1 MPAETAAARRS
12 AHQREWWEA
21 IVRPAAS
28 GRDIESVF
36 ALRYRVYVEE
46 YGKPYPGADHE
57 RRLLSDEWDAHST
70 VLVAERDGRVAGTIR
85 GTLGSAPGFAEA
97 HADVFGR
104 LEEVRAVGCH
114 RVAYSSRL
122 VVDAAARG
130 HSRLALALMVASYAW
145 ALGRDVR
152 VCLCHTVAPLLP
164 LMEKMGWQRRGEP
177 FVHADSSTLQYPMVL
192 VVSDQAHLH
201 SVGSP
206 LAGLT
211 GDALTASAAGN
222 LADRSVSPA

>member
-1 MPAETAAARRS
+1 MRAEVAAARRS
-12 AHQREWWEA
+12 APRREWWEA
-21 IVRPAAS
+21 IVRSATS
-28 GRDIESVF
+28 DRDLESVF

-46 YGKPYPGADHE
+46 YGKPYPSADHE
-57 RRLLSDEWDAHST
+57 RRLLSDEWDALST

-97 HADVFGR
+97 HADVFGH
-104 LEEVRAVGCH
+104 LEEVRAVGWH
-114 RVAYSSRL
+114 RVACGSRL

-130 HSRLALALMVASYAW
+130 HSRLAVALMVAIYAW
-145 ALGRDVR
+145 AVR
-152 VCLCHTVAPLLP
+152 QGAVLCLCHTVAPLLP

-192 VVSDQAHLH
+192 VVSDQAHLQ

-206 LAGLT
+206 LACVA
-211 GDALTASAAGN
+211 GDALTASSARN
-222 LADRSVSPA
+222 MADRSVSPT

>member
-1 MPAETAAARRS
+1 MRVEVAAGRRS
-12 AHQREWWEA
+12 AHQREWWES
-21 IVRPAAS
+21 IVRPATS
-28 GRDIESVF
+28 DHDLESVF

-46 YGKPYPGADHE
+46 YGKPYPEADHE
-57 RRLLSDEWDAHST
+57 RRLLSDEWDAHSA

-97 HADVFGR
+97 HAGVFGH
-104 LEEVRAVGCH
+104 LEEVRTVGWH
-114 RVAYSSRL
+114 RVACGSRL

-130 HSRLALALMVASYAW
+130 HSRLAVALMVAIYAW
-145 ALGRDVR
+145 AVR
-152 VCLCHTVAPLLP
+152 QGAVLCLCHTVAPLLS

-206 LAGLT
+206 LAGVA
-211 GDALTASAAGN
+211 GDSPTASPAGN
-222 LADRSVSPA
+222 MADRSVSPA